1 MMKPGK
7 TTILCPVDQMLA
19 GVPGYLLYGIP
30 YFEAI
35 GLKLGLHLDVKV
47 LYYRRGGYS
56 AWTFLKTNLLL
67 TYRILTTQHDVLYN
81 MIDPDYLFLLSL
93 FKKVGL
99 YRKKMYAWK
108 YTVIGRTD
116 RWWVNLLKRHFY
128 NSFER
133 LFMLTESHVQKSR
146 DEGLVRPDI
155 FQYMKWGR
163 DLAEVDRID
172 VQPDDPF
179 TFISTGIAYRDFKT
193 LYQAFAKVKGAR
205 LKIIAVK
212 AWGTA
217 DYASYLDPITNPN
230 VQVIYVDNSKDRKGV
245 VRYVYEEMKKS
256 HCALSICQDVPFGV
270 GYTQILDSLACSLP
284 VITTYNVDSPIDVD
298 QQAVGVSVP
307 AYDVDRLAAVMQRFV
322 DDPALVASYRQH
334 ARRLIAEE
342 YDIKQVT
349 KNVLSS
355 MFLNTDV

>member
-35 GLKLGLHLDVKV
+35 GLQQGLHLDVKI

-56 AWTFLKTNLLL
+56 VWTLFKTNLLL
-67 TYRILTTQHDVLYN
+67 AYRILTTRHDILYN

-99 YRKKMYAWK
+99 YRKKVYAWK

-116 RWWVNLLKRHFY
+116 RWWVNVLKRHFY
-128 NSFER
+128 NSFDR

-146 DEGLVRPDI
+146 DEGLVRPDK

-163 DLAEVDRID
+163 DLTYVDSID
-172 VQPDDPF
+172 VQPDDQF
-179 TFISTGIAYRDFKT
+179 TFVSTGIAYRDFET
-193 LYQAFAKVKGAR
+193 LCKAFSKVKGAR

-212 AWGTA
+212 AWGDA
-217 DYASYLDPITNPN
+217 DYASYLDQINDAN
-230 VQVIYVDNSKDRKGV
+230 VRVVYVDNSKDRKGV
-245 VRYVYEEMKKS
+245 VRYVYEEMKRS
-256 HCALSICQDVPFGV
+256 HCAVSICQDVPFGV

-298 QQAVGVSVP
+298 LQEVGASVP
-307 AYDVDRLAAVMQRFV
+307 AYDVERLAAVMQRFV
-322 DDPALVASYRQH
+322 DDQALLASYRQH
-334 ARRLIAEE
+334 ARRLIAED
-342 YDIKQVT
+342 YDIQQVAR
-349 KNVLSS
+349 NVLSS
-355 MFLNTDV
+355 MFLNAGV

>member
-1 MMKPGK
+1 MQPTT
-7 TTILCPVDQMLA
+7 TTILCPVDQMLE

-35 GLKLGLHLDVKV
+35 GLQLGLHLDVKI

-56 AWTFLKTNLLL
+56 LWTLIKTNIVLAF
-67 TYRILTTQHDVLYN
+67 RILTTRHDVLYN
-81 MIDPDYLFLLSL
+81 MIDPDYLFLLTL
-93 FKKVGL
+93 FKKMGL

-108 YTVIGRTD
+108 YTVISRTD

-128 NSFER
+128 NSFDR
-133 LFMLTESHVQKSR
+133 LFMLTASHVQKSR
-146 DEGLVRPDI
+146 DEGLVRPDK

-163 DLAEVDRID
+163 DLAYVDGID
-172 VQPDDPF
+172 VHQDPQF
-179 TFISTGIAYRDFKT
+179 TFITTGIAYRDFET
-193 LYQAFAKVKGAR
+193 LCQAFAKIKGAR

-212 AWGTA
+212 AWGDS
-217 DYASYLDPITNPN
+217 DYASYLDQINDTN
-230 VQVIYVDNSKDRKGV
+230 VHVVYVDNSKDRKGV

-298 QQAVGVSVP
+298 QQKVGVSVP
-307 AYDVDRLAAVMQRFV
+307 AYDVDRLTAVMQRFV
-322 DDPALVASYRQH
+322 DDQVLVASYRQH
-334 ARRLIAEE
+334 ARQLIAED
-342 YDIKQVT
+342 YDIKQVA

-355 MFLNTDV
+355 MFLNADV